1 MPDDMNGD
9 MPESACCPDERLRAS
24 RFAAEAIN
32 LLPTLQRN
40 ALRKIFDRHDFL
52 PEEVALLGYKR
63 LQQADGIG
71 NKGLAAITEWLG
83 HYGFELKPPPVPLQP
98 GPLPRRTRQ
107 NIEQALRLLRTHGY
121 EVVAQPT
128 SERRS
133 DERNR

>member
-1 MPDDMNGD
+1 M
-9 MPESACCPDERLRAS
+9 
-24 RFAAEAIN
+24 N

-71 NKGLAAITEWLG
+71 SKGLAAITAWLS
-83 HYGFELKPPPVPLQP
+83 HYGFELKPPPLPLP
-98 GPLPRRTRQ
+98 AGPLPRRTRQ
-107 NIEQALRLLRTHGY
+107 TIEQALRLLRTHGY
-121 EVVAQPT
+121 EVVAQPAGD
-128 SERRS
+128 RRR

>member
-9 MPESACCPDERLRAS
+9 MPETPCCPGERQRAS
-24 RFAAEAIN
+24 RFAAEAMN

-52 PEEVALLGYKR
+52 PEEVAALGYKR

-71 NKGLAAITEWLG
+71 SKGLAAITAWLG
-83 HYGFELKPPPVPLQP
+83 SYGFELKPPPVPLQA
-98 GPLPRRTRQ
+98 GSLPRRTRQ

-121 EVVAQPT
+121 EVVPQPASDT
-128 SERRS
+128 RSEDRG
-133 DERNR
+133 

>member
-9 MPESACCPDERLRAS
+9 MPDSPCCNSESQRAS
-24 RFAAEAIN
+24 RFAAEAMS

-71 NKGLAAITEWLG
+71 SKGLAAIAAWLG
-83 HYGFELKPPPVPLQP
+83 NYGFELKPPPLPVNTCPVPK
-98 GPLPRRTRQ
+98 RTRHS
-107 NIEQALRLLRTHGY
+107 IEQALRLLRTHGY
-121 EVVAQPT
+121 EVIPQPAGDT
-128 SERRS
+128 RS
-133 DERNR
+133 DDRT